1 VEVDSAVAPSPIQ
14 AEAILVSPLIA
25 EAMAQPTCTNWVAR
39 LPLMVKKPA
48 SRTEYMIGNWR
59 PLSGSRSLDSSWQII
74 STSDTSRA
82 IRMLCW
88 R

>member
-1 VEVDSAVAPSPIQ
+1 
-14 AEAILVSPLIA
+14 
-25 EAMAQPTCTNWVAR
+25 
-39 LPLMVKKPA
+39 MVKKPA
-48 SRTEYMIGNWR
+48 SRTEYMIGSWR
-59 PLSGSRSLDSSWQII
+59 PLSGSRVLDSNWQII